1 MVTERGGSEPE
12 AGGPVV
18 KPRWSPEINLGHVAQ
33 AATVVMMLTGGYVA
47 LRSDITSA
55 EHRAAERAA
64 GLSARIAILE
74 AQRQN
79 DEKFQN
85 ETRRDLTRLIDALS
99 DLRVLIARKQDIRGD
114 VLRPDDPLPGRP

>member
-1 MVTERGGSEPE
+1 
-12 AGGPVV
+12 
-18 KPRWSPEINLGHVAQ
+18 
-33 AATVVMMLTGGYVA
+33 MMLTGGYVA

-64 GLSARIAILE
+64 SLAARIAILE
-74 AQRQN
+74 TQRQA

-85 ETRRDLTRLIDALS
+85 DTRRDLNRLIDSLS

-114 VLRPDDPLPGRP
+114 VLRPDELVPGRP